1 MKKHIIKL
9 LLIFCMAIPAMQMQA
24 SEEKGLTVGLGL
36 GLSYANHDMYN
47 TEDHVGMIAV
57 PKVGYRLNPRWEV
70 GGMVKYENASTTF
83 DSYIGIGPYS
93 EYTFATT
100 AEGNLRFFA
109 RAQAVLSIDASENYN
124 ADIDS
129 PDSKGCPFDI
139 GLTPGVAYR
148 IPGSPVDLKLTY
160 LFIGF
165 NNNDRWYKE
174 LGGCL
179 GRGNWIIDAGV
190 RRLEI
195 GATVQF

>member
-1 MKKHIIKL
+1 MKKIITFVLAALFAVQGYAADRNK
-9 LLIFCMAIPAMQMQA
+9 
-24 SEEKGLTVGLGL
+24 EKGLTVGVGF
-36 GLSYANHDMYN
+36 GLSYANHDMYS

-93 EYTFATT
+93 EYTFAT
-100 AEGNLRFFA
+100 AADGNLRFFA
-109 RAQAVLSIDASENYN
+109 RAQAVFSIDTSENYN

>member
-1 MKKHIIKL
+1 MKKIITFVLAALFAVQGYAADRNK
-9 LLIFCMAIPAMQMQA
+9 
-24 SEEKGLTVGLGL
+24 EKGLTVGVGF
-36 GLSYANHDMYN
+36 GLSYANHDMYS

-83 DSYIGIGPYS
+83 NSYIGIGPYS
-93 EYTFATT
+93 EYTFAT
-100 AEGNLRFFA
+100 AADGNLRFFA
-109 RAQAVLSIDASENYN
+109 RAQAVFSIDTSENYN

>member
-1 MKKHIIKL
+1 MKKIITFVLAALFAVQGYAADRNK
-9 LLIFCMAIPAMQMQA
+9 
-24 SEEKGLTVGLGL
+24 EKGLTVGVGF
-36 GLSYANHDMYN
+36 GLSYANHDMYS

-93 EYTFATT
+93 EYTFAT
-100 AEGNLRFFA
+100 AADGNLRFFA